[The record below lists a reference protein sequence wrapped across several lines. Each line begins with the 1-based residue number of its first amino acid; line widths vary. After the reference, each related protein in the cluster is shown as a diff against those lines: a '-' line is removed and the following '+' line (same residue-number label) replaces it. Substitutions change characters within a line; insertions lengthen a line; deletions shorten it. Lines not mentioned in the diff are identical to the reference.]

1 MQPEM
6 APPGT
11 QGPVEQAPPS
21 PAAPGQPSGGAPQPS
36 QGQGAPQ
43 GAPQDLGSILAGM

>member
-1 MQPEM
+1 M

-21 PAAPGQPSGGAPQPS
+21 PAAPGQPSGGAPQ
-36 QGQGAPQ
+36 QQGAP
-43 GAPQDLGSILAGM
+43 ADLATMLAGLGG